1 MSRRSSRRGKSGSRQ
16 MDIWLFSQQQKR
28 NAKTIEKLPNPKK
41 IDNKTR
47 NNFCGRLAL
56 LAIAKG
62 KTDEICRKTH
72 MLARL
77 KGFQKLQYVTQR
89 INQSGEP
96 DGKEAA
102 EEREN
107 LVLLPKVGEIIPLKN
122 GKSLL
127 VAGYNLAANKVE
139 VSDATTTK
147 RKGSALVAD
156 VVKKSKTKKKSSKKK
171 KVVAKAKPKSK
182 AKTPRREKKSM
193 DKPTTSSNE
202 SVKESDVFT
211 VETVLKSFANPR
223 DDLFN
228 RSYSFYIYIILHSM
242 IDDMCKRMYDR

>member
-1 MSRRSSRRGKSGSRQ
+1 

-171 KVVAKAKPKSK
+171 ESRGESQTEIETENA
-182 AKTPRREKKSM
+182 TPRKK
-193 DKPTTSSNE
+193 
-202 SVKESDVFT
+202 
-211 VETVLKSFANPR
+211 
-223 DDLFN
+223 
-228 RSYSFYIYIILHSM
+228 
-242 IDDMCKRMYDR
+242 IDG